1 MMDTPASSP
10 ISERIHGLAEPLA
23 RSMGLEVW
31 GVEFQPAG
39 RSILRI
45 YLEGPKGVGI
55 DECAEFSRLIG
66 LTLDVEDCIPSAY
79 ALEVSSPGLER
90 VFFEPGQLEPYAGAD
105 DILDLTLHH
114 PPPGWPGRKKFTGR
128 LVSAAQGG
136 FIFQPVDKETMAPQG
151 EAFRFTWPESKKIRR
166 VYYVPPPQKPGGR
179 KTAAK
184 KTPPVAGDGTE
195 PGNGSGGSL

>member
-1 MMDTPASSP
+1 MMDTPVSSP
-10 ISERIHGLAEPLA
+10 VTGRIRSLAEPLA
-23 RSMGLEVW
+23 RSMGLALW

-45 YLEGPKGVGI
+45 YLEGPEGVGI

-66 LTLDVEDCIPSAY
+66 LTLEVEDPIPSAY
-79 ALEVSSPGLER
+79 TLEVSSPGLER
-90 VFFEPGQLEPYAGAD
+90 IFFEPEQLEPYAGSED
-105 DILDLTLHH
+105 LLDLSLHQ
-114 PPPGWPGRKKFTGR
+114 PPQGWPGRKKFTGR
-128 LVSAAQGG
+128 LVSIAEGG
-136 FIFQPVDKETMAPQG
+136 FLFQPVDKETMAPQG

-166 VYYVPPPQKPGGR
+166 VYYAPPPQKPAGR

-184 KTPPVAGDGTE
+184 KTPLVAGDRTE